1 MRDIATCY
9 EDSAQCS
16 TKYNVNLVVL
26 GRDMLVICSDKVYF
40 TTSVPLYGQY
50 NELYINSCLPILC
63 TTAYINISYHYR
75 VLKH

>member
-16 TKYNVNLVVL
+16 TKYDINLVVL

-50 NELYINSCLPILC
+50 NELYIKQLSTNFVYDCL
-63 TTAYINISYHYR
+63 YKYFIS
-75 VLKH
+75 L

>member
-16 TKYNVNLVVL
+16 TKYDVNLVVL

-50 NELYINSCLPILC
+50 N
-63 TTAYINISYHYR
+63 
-75 VLKH
+75 